1 MKFTKN
7 ITERFAFFLRK
18 KKSGLCFFILGLFVA
33 LGTNA
38 QTPSFVAQTSKNR
51 VAVGE
56 VFQVA
61 FTLNGSGGNITFPN
75 FSDFNIYSGPNQSQ
89 NMSMVNG
96 VFSQSTTLSLFIAAK
111 KEGKFTIGAASA
123 VVGNQKYETKPF
135 VIEVTKG
142 APQAQ
147 GNPNQQQQQGQPQGQ
162 NEKNQYAT
170 PIGNEDLFVRTFLS
184 KTKSYLGEQLVLTQ
198 KVYSRVDLRGFQN
211 VKFPPYDGFW
221 SQQEENNKPIDLHQE
236 NVNGIMYYV
245 ADYHKIYLFPQRT
258 GKLTIEPI
266 ELDCIVRRATKRAP
280 RNIFEQ
286 FFGAG
291 GYEDISVK
299 VKSKA
304 ITVDVADLP
313 EANKPEGFTG
323 AVGNFSYKVELS
335 KNEVKAND
343 AVNLKITINGKGN
356 IKLVEPLT
364 LNLPESFEVYD
375 PKITEKIVTNGG
387 VSGSKT
393 YDYLIIPREKGEYT
407 LSNLNFSYFDPSK
420 KEYITIPSPEIKL
433 NVLEGDASSAKVITP
448 SKKGIKES
456 ENDIR
461 YIKTGD
467 LELQKADT
475 EFFASTTH
483 YLLLAFP
490 SVLFIV
496 ALILLRQYIKA
507 NSNMAAVK
515 ERKAA
520 KMAKKQLVIAEKQM
534 RANNK
539 ELFFNEILNAL
550 HKYIGNKF
558 GLSIVDLSKEKIS
571 DMLLSRH
578 VTGETTR
585 SVIDTLNTCEY
596 AKYAPSAVTGDLKKV
611 YDGTVELI
619 SQIEEQIK
627 K

>member
-1 MKFTKN
+1 MKFIKN
-7 ITERFAFFLRK
+7 ITERFTFFLRK
-18 KKSGLCFFILGLFVA
+18 ERSGWCFFILCLFVT

-38 QTPSFVAQTSKNR
+38 QTPSFVAQTSKNK

-61 FTLNGSGGNITFPN
+61 FTLNGSGGNITFPS

-147 GNPNQQQQQGQPQGQ
+147 GNPNQQQQQGQQQGQ

-291 GYEDISVK
+291 GYEDVSVK

-304 ITVDVADLP
+304 ITVDVVDLP
-313 EANKPEGFTG
+313 EVNKPDGFTG

-393 YDYLIIPREKGEYT
+393 YDYLIIPREKGEFT

-490 SVLFIV
+490 TLLFIV

-558 GLSIVDLSKEKIS
+558 GLSIVDLSKDKIS
-571 DMLLSRH
+571 EMLLSRH
-578 VTGETTR
+578 VTEETTMR
-585 SVIDTLNTCEY
+585 VIDTLNTCEY

-611 YDGTVELI
+611 YDDTVELI